1 VCTKPLV
8 AAAAAAGLLFSAA
21 SNFASALSKVHVIVF
36 QLFVDDFINEI
47 ITHNPVYSATLQHTF
62 LRE

>member
-1 VCTKPLV
+1 VCSKPLV

-36 QLFVDDFINEI
+36 RLLMI
-47 ITHNPVYSATLQHTF
+47 L
-62 LRE
+62 LMK